1 MSNLAEPILEEP
13 TAAVLD
19 ALRLQHGD
27 KPTLRFVTCGSVD
40 DGKSTLVGR
49 LLYDS
54 KMLLDDQLTAL
65 ASESKIAGTTGG
77 DLDFALLVDGL
88 QAEREQGITIDV
100 AYRFFAT
107 QRRRFVVADTPGH
120 VQYTRN
126 MATGASSADLAV
138 VLIDARK
145 GVITQTRRHSHILGL
160 LGVRH
165 VVLAV
170 NKMDLVGFDA
180 DCFSAIAAEY
190 RTLAAQLGM
199 REGGC
204 RRVAARDGDNIFA
217 PSTRMGWYAGPTIM
231 EHLETVDVTGDI
243 ESRPFRFPVQW
254 VNRPSAEF
262 RGFCGRIASGTVQRG
277 DAIRVQPSGRLTH
290 VAGIVTAAGEHDSAI
305 AGQSVTL
312 VLSDEIDVSRGDV
325 LTSAAAPLISDQLA
339 AHLVW
344 FDDDVMVPGRR
355 YVLKCGSSTTGAVIS
370 ALKHRVAIDTME
382 HQAATTL
389 GANEIGFVHLSL
401 DRLLVCEAYRDNRD
415 LGSFILIDALSHRTA
430 AAGMID
436 FPLRRSTDIR
446 WQTLDVDKSVRA
458 RLKQQRP
465 CVLWLTGL
473 SGAGKST
480 IANLVDKRL
489 ADLGRHTTLLDGD
502 NLRHGLNR
510 DLGFTS
516 EARVENI
523 RRVAEVA
530 RLFVDAGV
538 IALVSL
544 ISPFRSDREMARSL
558 LGVGE
563 FIEIHVATSL
573 AKCERRDPKGLYRKA
588 RSGELPNFTGID
600 QPYETPE
607 APEMSLDTT
616 TLSAEAACERIVS
629 YLQERH
635 YL

>member
-1 MSNLAEPILEEP
+1 MSALEQP
-13 TAAVLD
+13 TASVLD
-19 ALRLQHGD
+19 ALRHEHGD
-27 KPTLRFVTCGSVD
+27 RPTLRFVTCGSVD

-54 KMLLDDQLTAL
+54 KLLLDDQLTAL
-65 ASESKIAGTTGG
+65 TAESKVAGTTGG

-107 QRRRFVVADTPGH
+107 GRRRFVVADTPGH

-145 GVITQTRRHSHILGL
+145 GVITQTRRHTHILAL

-170 NKMDLVGFDA
+170 NKMDMVGFDA
-180 DCFSAIAAEY
+180 DRFTAIAVEY
-190 RTLAAQLGM
+190 RTIAAQLGIQDVQ
-199 REGGC
+199 C
-204 RRVAARDGDNIFA
+204 IPVVACDGDNIFTA
-217 PSTRMGWYAGPTIM
+217 SRRMPWYAGTTIM
-231 EHLETVDVTGDI
+231 EHLETVDVAGTI

-254 VNRPSAEF
+254 VNRPNAQF
-262 RGFCGRIASGTVQRG
+262 RGFCGRVASGMVRRG
-277 DAIRVQPSGRLTH
+277 DAVTVQPSGHTTH
-290 VAGIVTAAGEHDSAI
+290 VAGIVTAAGEYDSAV

-312 VLSDEIDVSRGDV
+312 VLADEIDVSRGDV
-325 LTSAAAPLISDQLA
+325 LTAGTSPLISDQLA

-344 FDDDVMVPGRR
+344 FDDDAMIPGRR
-355 YVLKCGSSTTGAVIS
+355 YVLKSGSASRAAVIS
-370 ALKHRVAIDTME
+370 TLKHRVAIDTME

-389 GANEIGFVHLSL
+389 GANEIGCVNLSL
-401 DRLLVCEAYRDNRD
+401 DRPLVCEAYRNNRE
-415 LGSFILIDALSHRTA
+415 LGSFILIDALSRRTA

-436 FPLRRSTDIR
+436 FSLRRATDIK
-446 WQTLDVDKSVRA
+446 WHIVDVDKSVRA
-458 RLKQQRP
+458 RLKQQQP

-473 SGAGKST
+473 SGAGKSA

-489 ADLGRHTTLLDGD
+489 SELGRHTAVLDGD

-510 DLGFTS
+510 DLGFTK
-516 EARVENI
+516 EARVENV

-530 RLFVDAGV
+530 ALFVDAGM

-544 ISPFRSDREMARSL
+544 ISPFRSERQMARSL
-558 LGVGE
+558 LKAGE
-563 FIEIHVATSL
+563 FIEIHVATPL
-573 AKCERRDPKGLYRKA
+573 QECERRDSKGLYRKA
-588 RSGELPNFTGID
+588 RAGELPNFTGIH
-600 QPYETPE
+600 QPYEPPE
-607 APEMSLDTT
+607 APEISIDA
-616 TLSAEAACERIVS
+616 SALTVEAACEQIVR
-629 YLQERH
+629 YLQERR
-635 YL
+635 YV

>member
-1 MSNLAEPILEEP
+1 MSMSTLKEPMVTVLE
-13 TAAVLD
+13 
-19 ALRLQHGD
+19 ALRLEHGD
-27 KPTLRFVTCGSVD
+27 RPTLRFVTCGSVD

-54 KMLLDDQLTAL
+54 KLLLDDQLTAL
-65 ASESKIAGTTGG
+65 ESESKVSGTTGG
-77 DLDFALLVDGL
+77 GLDFALLVDGL

-107 QRRRFVVADTPGH
+107 ARRRFVVADTPGH

-170 NKMDLVGFDA
+170 NKMDMVGFDA
-180 DCFSAIAAEY
+180 DRFTEIAVEY
-190 RTLAAQLGM
+190 RTIAAQLGIHDVQ
-199 REGGC
+199 C
-204 RRVAARDGDNIFA
+204 IPVAARDGDNIFA
-217 PSTRMGWYAGPTIM
+217 ASTRMPWYAGPTIM
-231 EHLETVDVTGDI
+231 EHLETVDVSGDI

-254 VNRPSAEF
+254 VNRPNAEF

-277 DAIRVQPSGRLTH
+277 DAVKVQPSGRLTH
-290 VAGIVTAAGEHDSAI
+290 VAGIVTAAGERDSAV

-312 VLSDEIDVSRGDV
+312 VLADEIDVSRGDM
-325 LTSAAAPLISDQLA
+325 LTAGSAPLVSDQLA

-344 FDDDVMVPGRR
+344 FDDDAMLPGRR
-355 YVLKCGSSTTGAVIS
+355 YVLKSGSSTRGAVIS
-370 ALKHRVAIDTME
+370 TLKHRIAIDTME

-389 GANEIGFVHLSL
+389 GANEIGYVNLSL
-401 DRLLVCEAYRDNRD
+401 DRALVCEAYRDDRE
-415 LGSFILIDALSHRTA
+415 LGSFILIDPLSQRTA

-436 FPLRRSTDIR
+436 FALRRATDIK
-446 WQTLDVDKSVRA
+446 WHLLDVDKSVRA

-473 SGAGKST
+473 SGAGKSA

-489 ADLGRHTTLLDGD
+489 SELGRHTTLLDGD

-516 EARVENI
+516 EARVENV

-530 RLFVDAGV
+530 ALFVDAGM

-544 ISPFRSDREMARSL
+544 ISPFRSEREMARGL
-558 LGVGE
+558 LADGE
-563 FIEIHVATSL
+563 FIEIHVATPL
-573 AKCERRDPKGLYRKA
+573 VECERRDSKGLYRKA
-588 RSGELPNFTGID
+588 RAGELPNFTGID
-600 QPYETPE
+600 QIYETPE
-607 APEMSLDTT
+607 APEISIDTAA
-616 TLSAEAACERIVS
+616 LSAEAACERIVS

-635 YL
+635 YV

>member
-1 MSNLAEPILEEP
+1 MSYLEEP
-13 TAAVLD
+13 MVAVLN
-19 ALRLQHGD
+19 ASRLEHGD
-27 KPTLRFVTCGSVD
+27 RPTLRFVTCGSVD

-54 KMLLDDQLTAL
+54 KMLPEDQLAAL
-65 ASESKIAGTTGG
+65 DSESKIAGSNGG

-107 QRRRFVVADTPGH
+107 KRRRFVVADTPGH
-120 VQYTRN
+120 EQYTRN
-126 MATGASSADLAV
+126 MATGASTADLAV

-145 GVITQTRRHSHILGL
+145 GVITQTRRHSSILGL

-170 NKMDLVGFDA
+170 NKMDLVGFDNHR
-180 DCFSAIAAEY
+180 FNAIAVEY
-190 RTLAAQLGM
+190 RTIAAQLGIHHVQ
-199 REGGC
+199 C
-204 RRVAARDGDNIFA
+204 IPVVARDGDNIFTA
-217 PSTRMGWYAGPTIM
+217 GPRMPWYAGPTIM
-231 EHLETVDVTGDI
+231 EYLETVEVIGDI
-243 ESRPFRFPVQW
+243 ESRPFRLPVQW
-254 VNRPSAEF
+254 VNRPNAEF
-262 RGFCGRIASGTVQRG
+262 RGFCGRIVSGTVRLG
-277 DAIRVQPSGRLTH
+277 DAVSVQPSGRLTH
-290 VAGIVTAAGEHDSAI
+290 VAGIVNAAGKEDCAT

-312 VLSDEIDVSRGDV
+312 LLADEIDVSRGDV
-325 LTSAAAPLISDQLA
+325 LTSGAAPLVSDQFA

-344 FDDDVMVPGRR
+344 FDDDAMLPGRR
-355 YVLKCGSSTTGAVIS
+355 YVLKCGGCAAGAVIS
-370 ALKHRVAIDTME
+370 ELKHRVSIDTME

-389 GANEIGFVHLSL
+389 GANEIGYVNMSL
-401 DRLLVCEAYRDNRD
+401 DRPLVCEAYRDNRD
-415 LGSFILIDALSHRTA
+415 LGSFILIDALRHRTA

-436 FPLRRSTDIR
+436 FSLRRATNIR

-465 CVLWLTGL
+465 CVLWFTGL

-489 ADLGRHTTLLDGD
+489 CGLGRHTTLLDGD
-502 NLRHGLNR
+502 NLRHGINR
-510 DLGFTS
+510 DIGFTS

-523 RRVAEVA
+523 RRVAEIA
-530 RLFVDAGV
+530 RLFVDAGM

-544 ISPFRSDREMARSL
+544 ISPFRSEREMARSL
-558 LGVGE
+558 LDAGE
-563 FIEIHVATSL
+563 FIEIHVATPL
-573 AKCERRDPKGLYRKA
+573 FECERRDPKGLYRRA
-588 RSGELPNFTGID
+588 RAGEVPNFTGID

-607 APEMSLDTT
+607 APEIAIDTSA
-616 TLSAEAACERIVS
+616 LSAETACELIVN
-629 YLQERH
+629 YLQERR

>member
-1 MSNLAEPILEEP
+1 MSGLEEP
-13 TAAVLD
+13 IDTVLD
-19 ALRLQHGD
+19 ALQLEHGD
-27 KPTLRFVTCGSVD
+27 RPTLRFVTCGSVD

-54 KMLLDDQLTAL
+54 KLLLDDQLTAL
-65 ASESKIAGTTGG
+65 ESESKAAGTTGG

-170 NKMDLVGFDA
+170 NKMDLVGYDA
-180 DCFSAIAAEY
+180 DRFEAIAVEY
-190 RTLAAQLGM
+190 RVIAARLGI
-199 REGGC
+199 RQVQC
-204 RRVAARDGDNIFA
+204 VPVVARDGDNIF
-217 PSTRMGWYAGPTIM
+217 TRSSRMSWYNGPTIM
-231 EHLETVDVTGDI
+231 DHLETVDVSGDI
-243 ESRPFRFPVQW
+243 ESRPLRFPVQW
-254 VNRPSAEF
+254 VNRPNPEF
-262 RGFCGRIASGTVQRG
+262 RGFCGRITSGTVHRG
-277 DAIRVQPSGRLTH
+277 DTIQVQPSGRATQ
-290 VAGIVTAAGEHDSAI
+290 VAGIITAAGERDRAV

-312 VLSDEIDVSRGDV
+312 TLADEIDVSRGDV
-325 LTSAAAPLISDQLA
+325 LTSGTAPLVSDQLA

-344 FDDDVMVPGRR
+344 FDDDAMLPGRR
-355 YVLKCGSSTTGAVIS
+355 YVLKSGSSTTGAVIS
-370 ALKHRVAIDTME
+370 TLKHRVSIDTME

-389 GANEIGFVHLSL
+389 AANDIGYVNLSL
-401 DRLLVCEAYRDNRD
+401 DRPLVFEAYRDDRE

-436 FPLRRSTDIR
+436 FSLRRATNVR
-446 WQTLDVDKSVRA
+446 WQALDVDKSLRA

-473 SGAGKST
+473 SGAGKSSV
-480 IANLVDKRL
+480 ANLVDKRL
-489 ADLGRHTTLLDGD
+489 SDLGRHTYLLDGD
-502 NLRHGLNR
+502 NIRHGLNR

-530 RLFVDAGV
+530 ALFADAGMIV
-538 IALVSL
+538 LVSL
-544 ISPFRSDREMARSL
+544 ISPFRSEREMARHL
-558 LGVGE
+558 LGPGE
-563 FIEIHVATSL
+563 FIEIHVATPL
-573 AKCERRDPKGLYRKA
+573 AGCERRDPKGLYRRA
-588 RSGELPNFTGID
+588 RAGELPNFTGID
-600 QPYETPE
+600 QAYEPPE
-607 APEMSLDTT
+607 APEISIDTSA
-616 TLSAEAACERIVS
+616 LSAEAACERIIS

-635 YL
+635 YV

>member
-1 MSNLAEPILEEP
+1 MSDLAEPILEEP

-19 ALRLQHGD
+19 ALRREHGD

-138 VLIDARK
+138 VLDARK

-180 DCFSAIAAEY
+180 DCFTAIAAEY
-190 RTLAAQLGM
+190 RAIAAQLGIQDVQ
-199 REGGC
+199 C
-204 RRVAARDGDNIFA
+204 VPVAARDGDNIFE
-217 PSTRMGWYAGPTIM
+217 PSTRMDWYAGPTIM

-254 VNRPSAEF
+254 VNRPNAEF

-290 VAGIVTAAGEHDSAI
+290 VAGIITAAGEHDSAI

-312 VLSDEIDVSRGDV
+312 VLADEIDVSRGDV

-344 FDDDVMVPGRR
+344 FDDDAMVPGRR
-355 YVLKCGSSTTGAVIS
+355 YLLKCGSSTTGAVIW

-389 GANEIGFVHLSL
+389 GANEIGYVHLGL
-401 DRLLVCEAYRDNRD
+401 DRPLVCEAYRDNRD
-415 LGSFILIDALSHRTA
+415 LGSFILIDAVSHRTA

-573 AKCERRDPKGLYRKA
+573 AECERRDPKGLYRKA
-588 RSGELPNFTGID
+588 RAGELANFTGID

-607 APEMSLDTT
+607 MSIDTSAQ
-616 TLSAEAACERIVS
+616 SAEAACERIVS
-629 YLQERH
+629 YLQERQ